1 MSKSVGKNSSKSI
14 AKDRR
19 SAKRLRPQEIEA
31 AIIDTAFEDLRE
43 HGFRGVTIESI
54 SAKTGIAKTSIYRRW
69 PNKAAMVMDAFL
81 FRIGPGIEFSSKPRY
96 VASIRLQML
105 ALAKAFRGPF
115 GSMIKALLG
124 EAQFDAELAEAFRT
138 RWINPRR
145 EAAKEVIQAAIR
157 NKELRADIDLDQA
170 LDALYGGLYYR
181 LMIGSGPLSDACV
194 RGIFS
199 AVMDGLRVPEDEE
212 SRGRF
217 LSKGISK
224 RTVISDESNSDYTN
238 RRP

>member
-1 MSKSVGKNSSKSI
+1 MSKSI
-14 AKDRR
+14 EKDRR
-19 SAKRLRPQEIEA
+19 SVKRLRPEEIEIL
-31 AIIDTAFEDLRE
+31 IIDTAFANLRE
-43 HGFRGVTIESI
+43 HGFRAVTVESI

-69 PNKAAMVMDAFL
+69 PNKAAMVMEAFL
-81 FRIGPGIEFSSKPRY
+81 FKIGPGIEFPRKSSY
-96 VASIRLQML
+96 VESIRLQML

-138 RWINPRR
+138 RWITPRR
-145 EAAKEVIQAAIR
+145 EAAKEVIRSAIR
-157 NKELRADIDLDQA
+157 NKELHPDIDLDQA

-199 AVMDGLRVPEDEE
+199 AVLDGLRVRED
-212 SRGRF
+212 
-217 LSKGISK
+217 
-224 RTVISDESNSDYTN
+224 
-238 RRP
+238 

>member
-1 MSKSVGKNSSKSI
+1 MPKRIEKDGRSV
-14 AKDRR
+14 
-19 SAKRLRPQEIEA
+19 KRLRPEQIEA
-31 AIIDTAFEDLRE
+31 VIISTVFEELLE
-43 HGFRGVTIESI
+43 NGFRAVTIESI

-69 PNKAAMVMDAFL
+69 PNKAAMVMEAFL
-81 FRIGPGIEFSSKPRY
+81 LKIGPGIEFPRNPSY
-96 VASIRLQML
+96 VESIRLQML

-138 RWINPRR
+138 RWIAPRR

-157 NKELRADIDLDQA
+157 NKELRADVDLDQA

-199 AVMDGLRVPEDEE
+199 AVLDGLRVRED
-212 SRGRF
+212 
-217 LSKGISK
+217 
-224 RTVISDESNSDYTN
+224 
-238 RRP
+238 